1 MNNLLPSWVTP
12 VFVQTTL
19 LLIASNFFM
28 LCAWY
33 LHPKL
38 EFLKQQ
44 PFLLIVLFS
53 WGLAFFEYL
62 LQVPAN
68 RIGYQGGL
76 SFGQLKIL
84 QEVITLAVFVPV
96 SVFLL
101 KEPLRW
107 QYGAAAACMLAAVWL
122 VFSSSSSPPGH

>member
-1 MNNLLPSWVTP
+1 MQNYLPAWCTP
-12 VFVQTTL
+12 ALVYTTL
-19 LLIASNFFM
+19 LLVASNFFM

-38 EFLKQQ
+38 EFLKNK
-44 PFLLIVLFS
+44 PFLVIVAFS

-68 RIGYQGGL
+68 QIGYRGGL
-76 SFGQLKIL
+76 TFGQLKIL

-96 SVFLL
+96 SYFLL

-107 QYGAAAACMLAAVWL
+107 QYGAAALLMLGAVWL
-122 VFSSSSSPPGH
+122 IFSTGIDRPHD